1 MFEFVTGYVMGTRQ
15 AGKVAGMAASAESFA
30 AGSGSKFLDMND
42 RLDRLVLVVE
52 AMWSLLEESG
62 YTKEQLAGRI
72 AEMDRRDGAEDG
84 RATPTRLKCPS
95 CGSVVMEGTGRC
107 QICGTAVGEESPF
120 SGI

>member
-1 MFEFVTGYVMGTRQ
+1 MFEFVTGYVMGSRQ

-30 AGSGSKFLDMND
+30 AGSNSKLHDVND

-72 AEMDRRDGAEDG
+72 AEMDRKDGVEDG
-84 RATPTRLKCPS
+84 RVTPARLKCPS
-95 CGSVVMEGTGRC
+95 CGSVVMEGAGRC
-107 QICGTAVGEESPF
+107 QICGTAVGEKSPF
-120 SGI
+120 SDI